1 MTSVERR
8 RLVRQHRTLICRGGL
23 GCYILV
29 ATGIFEAEG
38 QKMKRAAWLLVGR
51 VLLVAGTAFSA
62 IARADFELTGP
73 DGRRFLLKDNGTW
86 QALEAL
92 GKDQAGEGLA
102 ASDQAL
108 LLLEGKMDRG
118 NGCRYAVQLVNNL
131 PYEIRSFVPQF
142 SAYRA
147 NGVHYDTVSVGS
159 SFAVLRPGDKQTRE
173 FEIIGLTC
181 QEIARL
187 QVVGGDRCVMG
198 DLDKF
203 APATGQCLAR
213 VRVVKSDLVR
223 FDK

>member
-1 MTSVERR
+1 
-8 RLVRQHRTLICRGGL
+8 
-23 GCYILV
+23 
-29 ATGIFEAEG
+29 
-38 QKMKRAAWLLVGR
+38 MKRLAWLLVGR
-51 VLLVAGTAFSA
+51 ILLVAGIAFSA
-62 IARADFELTGP
+62 IARADFELAGP
-73 DGRRFLLKDNGTW
+73 DGRRFLLRDNGTW
-86 QALEAL
+86 QALEAS
-92 GKDQAGEGLA
+92 GKDRADEEF
-102 ASDQAL
+102 SDSNQAL
-108 LLLEGKMDRG
+108 LLLERKMDRG

-131 PYEIRSFVPQF
+131 PYEIRSFVPHF

-203 APATGQCLAR
+203 SPATGECLAR